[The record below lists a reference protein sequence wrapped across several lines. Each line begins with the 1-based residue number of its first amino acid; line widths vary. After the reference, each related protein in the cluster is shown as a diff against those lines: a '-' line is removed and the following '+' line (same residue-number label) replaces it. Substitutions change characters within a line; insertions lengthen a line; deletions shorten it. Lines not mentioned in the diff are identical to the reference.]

1 MSNVEILGRSNLQ
14 TIKSR
19 RVEWNKLLE
28 KENNSKKLEN
38 KIQKQDLVDERD
50 EFSFTEV
57 L

>member
-38 KIQKQDLVDERD
+38 KIQKQDLVYERD